1 MYFLPFAKQNQAEVW
16 PRFQSLLKLLLWT
29 KGVEWVKVL
38 NALGPLCLWKCFSLS
53 SKRHQGNEQQCA
65 NGTCLQCWWKAQEL
79 KSVHMTS
86 VNERWKNCLGCD
98 WSCTTESSW
107 TIVINDW
114 KRSWNTNVFGQRFYN
129 KLAHW
134 GLETVQFSVG
144 NITRG
149 QKLDRS
155 MLSVFPGSW
164 SCPSRVCRRSPPLPQ
179 PLCWESPWCTWSSWS
194 PPPCRS
200 APPRSSRTSQ
210 LSKIA
215 PSSVCRS
222 RRSPLYHVYV
232 GRKKGKLMDQRL
244 YWTVT

>member
-1 MYFLPFAKQNQAEVW
+1 MIE
-16 PRFQSLLKLLLWT
+16 
-29 KGVEWVKVL
+29 
-38 NALGPLCLWKCFSLS
+38 
-53 SKRHQGNEQQCA
+53 
-65 NGTCLQCWWKAQEL
+65 
-79 KSVHMTS
+79 
-86 VNERWKNCLGCD
+86 
-98 WSCTTESSW
+98 
-107 TIVINDW
+107 
-114 KRSWNTNVFGQRFYN
+114 KRSWNTNVFGQRFNN
-129 KLAHW
+129 KLAHG

-179 PLCWESPWCTWSSWS
+179 PLCWESPWCTWSSWYL
-194 PPPCRS
+194 PPCRS

-232 GRKKGKLMDQRL
+232 GTKKGQLMDQRL
-244 YWTVT
+244 YSLVLAASTYSKETLVYQGRGITEVGPKASRS